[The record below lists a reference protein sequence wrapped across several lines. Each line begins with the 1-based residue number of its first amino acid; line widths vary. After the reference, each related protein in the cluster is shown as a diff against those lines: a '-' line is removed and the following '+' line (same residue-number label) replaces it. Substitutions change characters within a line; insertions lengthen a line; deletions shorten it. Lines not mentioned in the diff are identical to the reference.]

1 MENEE
6 ILKKAIK
13 KAIDNNFLGLA
24 GNPKIEINVYLTD
37 LNDIPVDPIKEP
49 EKEIC
54 IISDWTTHSI
64 EGEDVDCEP
73 ECCGIKRFF
82 SVNDLIFNQEFAK
95 CFWGISYYFLVE
107 KETGG
112 YEDDDFY
119 LEWMPEK
126 ETEGDENYRGCLE
139 SWEHHLQKLATEP
152 DKIKYLEKFI

>member
-6 ILKKAIK
+6 ILKKVIK

-54 IISDWTTHSI
+54 IISDWATHSI

-73 ECCGIKRFF
+73 DCCGIKRFF
-82 SVNDLIFNQEFAK
+82 SVNDLLFNKEFAK
-95 CFWGISYYFLVE
+95 CFWC
-107 KETGG
+107 
-112 YEDDDFY
+112 EDIRYIKGDMAAIIDY
-119 LEWMPEK
+119 RNWEEHLE
-126 ETEGDENYRGCLE
+126 
-139 SWEHHLQKLATEP
+139 KLATEP
-152 DKIKYLEKFI
+152 DKIKYLENFI